1 MKYSVKTK
9 LTLWY
14 VICFISAVVLMIVIT
29 SSVRVAQT
37 RETLSDMLTSV
48 VDSAAEESENT
59 GSFINAYDEDIP
71 YLRDNILISVYDA
84 DFQQLGGYSPGTME
98 DADFE
103 DGSVRDA
110 VLSDGSW
117 LVYDK
122 QVYIEGY
129 GDIWIKG
136 CVSVTKALTETQTLI
151 NIELIIFPIII
162 AIAVIGGILI
172 ATRAFRPIRDIT
184 KTANDIASGNDLS
197 KRIPEQKQKDE
208 ISALTDTFNNMFSR
222 LEKSF
227 LNEKRFSDDVSHE
240 LKTPLAVIINTA
252 EYAVQ
257 DEDEQKEAL
266 EIIIKQAKEMNVLV
280 NKLLMLAR
288 AENGKITPSK
298 EVFDLSEL
306 LSVIA
311 EQTRDS
317 ASLRNMSVNFEA
329 DENILINADEPMV
342 LSMIMNITE
351 NAVKYGKE
359 NGNIDISAKKEKD
372 GAYITIS
379 NDGPHIKKEN
389 IDRIWQRFFREDESR
404 STKGTGLGLPIAK
417 WIAEMHGGDITVTSE
432 ENKKTVFKIFIPF

>member
-59 GSFINAYDEDIP
+59 GSFIDAYDEDIP

-197 KRIPEQKQKDE
+197 KRIPEQKHKDE

-222 LEKSF
+222 LEKSS

-298 EVFDLSEL
+298 EVFDLS
-306 LSVIA
+306 
-311 EQTRDS
+311 
-317 ASLRNMSVNFEA
+317 
-329 DENILINADEPMV
+329 
-342 LSMIMNITE
+342 
-351 NAVKYGKE
+351 
-359 NGNIDISAKKEKD
+359 
-372 GAYITIS
+372 
-379 NDGPHIKKEN
+379 
-389 IDRIWQRFFREDESR
+389 
-404 STKGTGLGLPIAK
+404 
-417 WIAEMHGGDITVTSE
+417 
-432 ENKKTVFKIFIPF
+432 